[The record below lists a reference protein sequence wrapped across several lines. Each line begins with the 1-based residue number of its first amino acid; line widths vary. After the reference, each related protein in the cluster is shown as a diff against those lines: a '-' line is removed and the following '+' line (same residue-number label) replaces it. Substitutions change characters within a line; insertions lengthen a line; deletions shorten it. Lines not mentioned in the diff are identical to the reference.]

1 MLSSQAKVDARA
13 CIDEN
18 RLWYILNNQGNL
30 RTEHFQGI
38 TDAIDRG
45 CTRGY
50 EIGKVV
56 ILPATQT
63 YMIQN
68 YHDSIAICRVFGP
81 PDFFFTFTCNPN
93 GPEIANSY
101 HDATQRP
108 SDKSDV
114 IVRVYHMKLEE
125 LIQDIKSGKLFGPC
139 NVGTFSL
146 PLPSSPLPHVVS
158 TKKLVVCINTQEIQV
173 IPVYSEVP
181 V

>member
-1 MLSSQAKVDARA
+1 
-13 CIDEN
+13 
-18 RLWYILNNQGNL
+18 
-30 RTEHFQGI
+30 
-38 TDAIDRG
+38 
-45 CTRGY
+45 
-50 EIGKVV
+50 
-56 ILPATQT
+56 
-63 YMIQN
+63 MIQN

-93 GPEIANSY
+93 RPEIANSY